1 MSSRKQPRITNIWS
15 KMIENDGGDLF
26 TRVVIE
32 STEAFEY
39 ETSRRGNDIVL
50 EASGA
55 VVNMPEGSI
64 EVNDGLVREIS
75 LSQTGPDTA
84 TVVICPEHPTGFEIE
99 VSEGIPVRIAII
111 LERTFLVKLLKGKK
125 IVIDPGHGGEDWGG
139 KGPVNL
145 IEKNVVVPI
154 ANNLKK
160 LFEQKGARVL
170 LTRNGDE
177 NISLDRRIIMA
188 INEKADLFISIH
200 TYSNEDSKVGGAAVL
215 YGSSC
220 RESPDIAKLIKEG
233 LIKKL
238 KLVDRGLKESPEYA
252 ALDGIPAVEV
262 EVVAIT
268 NWVEEGLLRSPT
280 VHKKAAEGI
289 FNGVKNYFAIASR
302 Q

>member
-15 KMIENDGGDLF
+15 KIIKNEDGDFF
-26 TRVVIE
+26 TKIVIE
-32 STEAFEY
+32 STGTFEY
-39 ETSRRGNDIVL
+39 ATSRRGNDIIL
-50 EASGA
+50 EASG
-55 VVNMPEGSI
+55 VVANMPEGSI

-84 TVVICPEHPTGFEIE
+84 AVVICPEHPTGFKLE
-99 VSEGIPVRIAII
+99 VSEGMPVSTAII
-111 LERTFLVKLLKGKK
+111 LERTFLVKLLKDKK

-145 IEKNVVVPI
+145 IEKNIVVPI

-160 LFEQKGARVL
+160 LFEQQGAWVV

-177 NISLDRRIIMA
+177 NVSFDRRITMA

-200 TYSNEDSKVGGAAVL
+200 TYSNEDSKVSGAAVL
-215 YGSSC
+215 FGSAC
-220 RESPDIAKLIKEG
+220 RESSDIAKLIKEG
-233 LIKKL
+233 LLKKL

-252 ALDGIPAVEV
+252 ALDSVPAVEV
-262 EVVAIT
+262 EVVTIT

-289 FNGVKNYFAIASR
+289 FNGIKNYFAIAGR